1 MASIHSRA
9 KPSALG
15 QATHASRSVGHKLLK
30 KLTNTYLLIT
40 FVRIIQ
46 LIWNQN

>member
-15 QATHASRSVGHKLLK
+15 QATHANRDVTHNLK
-30 KLTNTYLLIT
+30 KFTFNETFCILALYTYM
-40 FVRIIQ
+40 
-46 LIWNQN
+46 